1 VAVSGRIAAQAMFDL
16 RVRVFAHLQRLSL
29 DYYTD
34 EKAGVILTRMT
45 SDIEALQLLLQDGLA
60 QFAVQGLSMVIVAGV
75 LFTYD
80 VRLAII
86 ALLLIV
92 PALLGLSAWFRR
104 ASDRGYARVRDGIA
118 GVLSHLAESLQG
130 VRVVTGF
137 NRQKTN
143 VLHHRRVVT
152 TYRQANDYTAN
163 IAGIYGPSTE
173 LVGVLGQAA
182 LLVIG
187 ASMIHQGKIS
197 VGILTAF
204 VLYLNSF
211 FQPIQQLTQVYNTY
225 QSGKAALVKL
235 EELLNT
241 EPSAPESHG
250 AYDLPPVDG
259 DIVFEDVSFAYSPD
273 ARPALRDVGLHL
285 RAGETVALVGHTGS
299 GKSTIAKLVS
309 RFYDPSDG
317 RVLLDG
323 HDLRHVTLTSL
334 RQQLGVVPQ
343 EPFLFAG
350 TIRDNVRFARP
361 DASDADVDEAVERV
375 GLTDMIER
383 LPEGLDTAVH
393 ERGISLS
400 AGERQL
406 IALARTFVARPRV
419 IVLDE
424 ATSNLD
430 LMSERKVE
438 EGLDALL
445 EGRTAIIL
453 AHRLSTA
460 VRADR
465 VVVVDDGR
473 IVEDGHHNDLVSRGG
488 PYAAMF
494 SAWASQGVADDDDP
508 ARVA

>member
-1 VAVSGRIAAQAMFDL
+1 
-16 RVRVFAHLQRLSL
+16 
-29 DYYTD
+29 
-34 EKAGVILTRMT
+34 
-45 SDIEALQLLLQDGLA
+45 
-60 QFAVQGLSMVIVAGV
+60 
-75 LFTYD
+75 
-80 VRLAII
+80 
-86 ALLLIV
+86 
-92 PALLGLSAWFRR
+92 
-104 ASDRGYARVRDGIA
+104 
-118 GVLSHLAESLQG
+118 
-130 VRVVTGF
+130 
-137 NRQKTN
+137 
-143 VLHHRRVVT
+143 
-152 TYRQANDYTAN
+152 
-163 IAGIYGPSTE
+163 
-173 LVGVLGQAA
+173 
-182 LLVIG
+182 
-187 ASMIHQGKIS
+187 
-197 VGILTAF
+197 
-204 VLYLNSF
+204 
-211 FQPIQQLTQVYNTY
+211 
-225 QSGKAALVKL
+225 
-235 EELLNT
+235 
-241 EPSAPESHG
+241 
-250 AYDLPPVDG
+250 
-259 DIVFEDVSFAYSPD
+259 
-273 ARPALRDVGLHL
+273 
-285 RAGETVALVGHTGS
+285 
-299 GKSTIAKLVS
+299 VS

-361 DASDADVDEAVERV
+361 DASDADVDEAVDRV